1 MNLREWLADTVAEL
15 RFWLDE
21 MAGAVRR
28 SIAAIGNVI
37 ADLACWLWHDTAAT
51 TKLIT
56 ATVVAA
62 VVLNLPLSYNGAI
75 WRLAKTAKQQ
85 IDCQGDFRRDAGTV
99 DDLRNPE
106 ASFRRSAERF
116 ADCRHNVDTRIGNI
130 AFAQQQY
137 RREQRQGP

>member
-28 SIAAIGNVI
+28 SIVAIGNAI
-37 ADLACWLWHDTAAT
+37 AELARWFWYDTAAT
-51 TKLIT
+51 TKLVT
-56 ATVVAA
+56 LAVAAA
-62 VVLNLPLSYNGAI
+62 VVLNLPLTYNGAV

-85 IDCQGDFRRDAGTV
+85 VDCHDDFSVDVGAV

-106 ASFRRSAERF
+106 AGFRRSFERF
-116 ADCRHNVDTRIGNI
+116 ADCRHNVDPRIGNI

-137 RREQRQGP
+137 LREQRQGP